1 MDIIY
6 LSSGC
11 SDGKFNE
18 LRQKGIT
25 RKLPQ
30 AQKYHNLLMEG
41 LAEAIDGKLTAIAA
55 YPVNR
60 RWSKQVVFKREE
72 ETVGKVHYVYGK
84 FLNLVALCQLTRYFG
99 ALKEIKKLRLQSDD
113 CVIVCDV
120 LNRSIAAAARK
131 AGRKYNIPVVGI
143 VTDVPGHTS
152 GARQKTLPLTSRI
165 IARLAGRL
173 SKDSEKKFDAY
184 LLLTEAM
191 NPIVNPKGKPYIVI
205 EGHCDSTM
213 AQRENVIENKSNPKV
228 MMYAGGIHKEFGIQR
243 LVNAFLAADVP
254 GWECHIYGDG
264 NYQSELTA
272 LCKTETRVKYFG
284 PQPNALIVENQ
295 LKASL
300 LVNPRL
306 TDAEYVKY
314 SFPSKTLECMVSG
327 TPLLTTDLPG
337 MPRDYL
343 PYVYLFGEETEE
355 AFRTVLQQ
363 VLTLEASTLHEKGQ
377 KAKAFALTE
386 KNNIS
391 QAEKLVAFMKTLER

>member
-11 SDGKFNE
+11 SDGKFDE

-41 LAEAIDGKLTAIAA
+41 LAEVIDGKLTAIAA

-60 RWSKQVVFKREE
+60 RWSKRVLFRREE
-72 ETVGKVHYVYGK
+72 EYVGNVHFVYGS
-84 FLNLVALCQLTRYFG
+84 FLNIVFLCQLTRYFG
-99 ALKEIKKLRLQSDD
+99 ALREIKRLHKQSDN
-113 CVIVCDV
+113 CVIICDV

-131 AGRKYNIPVVGI
+131 AGKKYKIPVVGI
-143 VTDVPGHTS
+143 VTDVPGHSS
-152 GARQKTLPLTSRI
+152 GARMKTLPATSRL
-165 IARLAGRL
+165 IARIAGKL
-173 SKDSEKKFDAY
+173 SKDLEKKFDAY

-191 NPIVNPKGKPYIVI
+191 NPIVNPNNKPYIVI
-205 EGHCDSTM
+205 EGHCDSKM
-213 AQRENVIENKSNPKV
+213 AQRENTLGNKSQPKV

-243 LVNAFLAADVP
+243 LVNAFVAANVP

-264 NYQSELTA
+264 NYQNELTE
-272 LCKTETRVKYFG
+272 LCKTETKVKYFG
-284 PQPNALIVENQ
+284 AQPNSLVVENQ

-327 TPLLTTDLPG
+327 TPLLTTNLPG
-337 MPRDYL
+337 MPQSYHD
-343 PYVYLFGEETEE
+343 YVYLFGEETET
-355 AFRTVLQQ
+355 AFREVLEN
-363 VLTLEASTLHEKGQ
+363 VLTLSPDELHNQGLR
-377 KAKAFALTE
+377 AKQYALGE

-391 QAEKLVAFMKTLER
+391 QAKKLAEFISKLKR